1 METLMGHIR
10 QDFPKGFDGYFVFDA
25 DNILSPDYIEKMNL
39 TFSSGHDVVTDYRN
53 SKNYGDNWL
62 SAGSGLWYL
71 RENRYLNHARDLL
84 GLSCAV
90 SRTGFL
96 FSRRMAEELGTWPFH
111 SLVEDVEFSIHE
123 ITQGRRIAY
132 CPDAVL
138 YDEQPTDFRQSW
150 RQRCRWC
157 KGELKVFGRYGRAL
171 IRNIFHGNFSSFDMI
186 MWIMPAYFLTVA
198 AIISNVTLGIL
209 GICAG
214 ENLLNVVRPIGQM
227 ILGMYLTAFM
237 IGAVTTAT
245 EWRRI
250 RTGAAKKILYTF
262 TFPLFMFTYIPISIY
277 VLFRKVEWKPIEHRV
292 SRASLK
298 TRDRQEELPFQ

>member
-1 METLMGHIR
+1 
-10 QDFPKGFDGYFVFDA
+10 
-25 DNILSPDYIEKMNL
+25 
-39 TFSSGHDVVTDYRN
+39 
-53 SKNYGDNWL
+53 
-62 SAGSGLWYL
+62 
-71 RENRYLNHARDLL
+71 
-84 GLSCAV
+84 
-90 SRTGFL
+90 
-96 FSRRMAEELGTWPFH
+96 MAEELGTWPFH

-214 ENLLNVVRPIGQM
+214 KNLLNVVRPIGQM